1 MSNIKYEA
9 VIGGYT
15 FLMKDDNVIEVWAE
29 LDAEYPES
37 FIYLREGNVLT
48 RKDFEIEIMDF
59 ILKN

>member
-1 MSNIKYEA
+1 MSEKYEA
-9 VIGGYT
+9 VIGSYT

-37 FIYLREGNVLT
+37 FIYVKEGSVLT
-48 RKDFEIEIMDF
+48 RKDFEIEIMDY

>member
-1 MSNIKYEA
+1 MSEKYEA

>member
-1 MSNIKYEA
+1 MSEKYEA

-48 RKDFEIEIMDF
+48 RKDFEIEIMDY

>member
-1 MSNIKYEA
+1 MSEKYEA

-15 FLMKDDNVIEVWAE
+15 FLMKDDNVIEVWSG
-29 LDAEYPES
+29 LDSEYPES